1 MDSVSCPYTAVT
13 LHRATG
19 EQLSERIPIPAQR
32 PWSYTFK
39 ITQVCGRVYAAL
51 WWNEEAP
58 VAQLEAAHVSPGDS
72 YTVTVSG
79 DMGLMENSGW
89 TTEDDRLLELFLR
102 S

>member
-13 LHRATG
+13 LHRVTG
-19 EQLSERIPIPAQR
+19 EQLSERIPIPTER
-32 PWSYTFK
+32 PWSYTFE
-39 ITQVCGRVYAAL
+39 ITQVGRIYAAL

-58 VAQLEAAHVSPGDS
+58 VAQLEAAHVNPGDS

-89 TTEDDRLLELFLR
+89 TNEDDLLLQLWL
-102 S
+102 SS